1 MSFFNDT
8 VKVIAYSINDAGKPM
23 TREEIFKNCRDIGH
37 ALGRERMNMALAQLR
52 EIGALTCFR
61 SMPGNRIV
69 HELAPNWLE
78 LCEKLSL
85 PVVYL
90 AGKMNGGNLAEQ
102 KQGLSD
108 WRWPLIGEELFRDNE
123 DFWPNVSMSGF
134 QYAGPFYGEW
144 KAHASLQGADQ
155 HGVGADRVFGCGGRD
170 QSEVVK
176 FCLNA
181 INGSDIVFAWL
192 STNDAHGTLMEI
204 AWACAK
210 QKNVILVTPPC
221 KCNVGWS
228 DQDHDDT
235 CIYGEVWFPQ
245 ALVKNVGGQVI
256 YSDDPVEE
264 FHKVIARWNRSNR
277 KFNSVPEKEFWTRA
291 INDQRKGLLYRDIVP
306 QHPVGKYR
314 IDFAIP
320 ELKFGIEIDGLAY
333 HNGQDSFMKDRSR
346 QREIESQGWR
356 IVRFAAKEV
365 SLDVDKCFR
374 EAEAIALELSQ
385 SLVGAK

>member
-1 MSFFNDT
+1 MSFFNDS
-8 VKVIAYSINDAGKPM
+8 VRMIAYSINDAGKPM
-23 TREEIFKNCRDIGH
+23 TRAEIFANCSDIGH
-37 ALGRERMNMALAQLR
+37 AIGRERMNLALNQLT
-52 EIGALTCFR
+52 EIGALICSR
-61 SMPGNRIV
+61 SMPGSHIV

-90 AGKMNGGNLAEQ
+90 AGKMNGGSVDEQ
-102 KQGLSD
+102 TQGINQD
-108 WRWPLIGEELFRDNE
+108 WRWPLIGEELIRPNE
-123 DFWPNVSMSGF
+123 DFWPNVAMGQF
-134 QYAGPFYGEW
+134 HYAGPFYGNW
-144 KAHASLQGADQ
+144 KSHMPLQGKDL
-155 HGVGADRVFGCGGRD
+155 HGVGADRDWGVGGRD
-170 QSEVVK
+170 QSQVIK
-176 FCLNA
+176 FCIDA
-181 INGSDIVFAWL
+181 IHSSDIVFAWMD
-192 STNDAHGTLMEI
+192 TNDAHGTLMEI

-210 QKNVILVTPPC
+210 YANVTLVVPPC
-221 KCNVGWS
+221 DCSIESSN
-228 DQDHDDT
+228 DNHT
-235 CIYGEVWFPQ
+235 CLYGEVWFAQ
-245 ALVKNVGGQVI
+245 AMVRRCGGTVI
-256 YSDDPVEE
+256 YSNDPVEE
-264 FHKVIARWNRSNR
+264 FHKVVARWNRTNQ

-291 INDQRKGLLYRDIVP
+291 INDSAKGLLYRDIVP